1 MNLTDLTIGAVA
13 AATVTQATVIQQ
25 HEPMI
30 AGAAQSL
37 MLAAIVGSLIGV
49 YLHQGRQKGPPLLP
63 VDGSGWRL
71 AAGLAW
77 RVASWGVGVAGF
89 AFIAAWTVTGFCL
102 WKYQQIPPPAPPI
115 TGIIGV
121 FIIPLLP
128 KYQAVIEG
136 VADKAG
142 EVLRL
147 IVGKPS

>member
-1 MNLTDLTIGAVA
+1 MNLADLVVGAVA
-13 AATVTQATVIQQ
+13 VAAVTQATVIQQ

-49 YLHQGRQKGPPLLP
+49 YLHQGRNKTAPLLP
-63 VDGSGWRL
+63 IDGTGWRA

-77 RVASWGVGVAGF
+77 RVVSWGVGVAGF
-89 AFIAAWTVTGFCL
+89 AFIAAWTVTGYCL
-102 WKYQQIPPPAPPI
+102 WRYQQIPPPAPPI

-142 EVLRL
+142 DVLRS
-147 IVGKPS
+147 IVGKPP